1 MGNEEETASDLEPR
15 PETDAAEFCPAG
27 RVPAIPDGLYR
38 NEFDG
43 PYNSAQLPEPHV
55 MHRDP
60 AGKRE
65 RRRQKF
71 PRKGKTAAEIP
82 VVKHIPPETGPHVN
96 PGKDGIFR
104 NLLGIIHHIAVHG
117 DKVWSGRHPGKSLP
131 DHRHLVVEPDV
142 ILIGK
147 HDSISPRLAQGVF
160 KVEGRAEKGIAGKQA
175 NAMIGEGPD
184 DLQRP
189 VGRGIVGDHHLIVR
203 GQLGKDR
210 LHLAP
215 DEALAVAGRHA
226 DGDAVGSQWS
236 MVDSFKP

>member
-1 MGNEEETASDLEPR
+1 MGNEKETASDLQPR
-15 PETDAAEFCPAG
+15 PETNAEEFCPA
-27 RVPAIPDGLYR
+27 RRMPSIPDGLHR
-38 NEFDG
+38 NKLDG
-43 PYNSAQLPEPHV
+43 PYKGAQLPEPHV
-55 MHRDP
+55 MHRNP

-65 RRRQKF
+65 GRSQKI

-82 VVKHIPPETGPHVN
+82 VVKHILPETGPHVK

-104 NLLGIIHHIAVHG
+104 NLIDIVHHIAVEGH
-117 DKVWSGRHPGKSLP
+117 KVWSGRRLGKSLP

-147 HDSISPRLAQGVF
+147 HYNISLRLAQSVF

-175 NAMIGEGPD
+175 NTIIGEGTYD
-184 DLQRP
+184 FQRP
-189 VGRGIVGDHHLIVR
+189 IGRRIVRDHHLIVR